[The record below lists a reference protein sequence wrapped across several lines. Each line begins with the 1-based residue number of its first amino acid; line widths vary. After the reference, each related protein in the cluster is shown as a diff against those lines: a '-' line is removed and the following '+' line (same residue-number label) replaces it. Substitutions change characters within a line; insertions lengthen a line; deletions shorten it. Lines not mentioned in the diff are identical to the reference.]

1 MNEIDIGRLNEE
13 NGGANRGVQMVQDVC
28 FLINDQDRYALYR
41 LTDDSDEKIVPGP
54 VEAFCLG
61 PRYGRVFYQT
71 EDRSL
76 WTCLFDGREKR
87 RILGGN
93 GDEVQSFT
101 VNQDSVFIILINQH
115 QQTFLYQ
122 LSQDLQYSRVIQKTT
137 PGQTLEWAA
146 ANEDKLYYI
155 LSAGGDQKTLME
167 YDFRTRREEML
178 TTAPGLCQ
186 LQVYRG
192 YLVMQR
198 ALIAQPKR
206 DQDWEIVLMDPTD
219 GRTRRLTLGEAEQI
233 NCYWDH
239 AFYIARRTGRI
250 WAAPLAG
257 GPPRLLWE
265 QPADRLD
272 LANGCLF
279 FVNRRDGAHQNV
291 PLDSDER
298 PWPFAEKP
306 VESGGRSEG
315 WAGSPPER
323 NPSPSPEEE
332 EAEEGAELFHEKGR
346 RIEEADLSKE
356 ALKAIFKYEMDK
368 LWKKRLGRTVLYN
381 GCKLALIALWFWLCL
396 PMLIDDFSSWT
407 AVKAVGVLLAEW
419 LALIALETR
428 LYAPEME
435 RLERK
440 YEKTGI
446 SMAYTPLGLRGAAFA
461 AAVLATGV
469 IILFARYGSGQIRA
483 WLTPAA
489 PAQSQT
495 QQDQPDQQDPP
506 DQDGQGEPDSPPDK
520 I

>member
-28 FLINDQDRYALYR
+28 FLINDQDRCALYR

-198 ALIAQPKR
+198 ALIAQPKQ
-206 DQDWEIVLMDPTD
+206 DQDW
-219 GRTRRLTLGEAEQI
+219 
-233 NCYWDH
+233 
-239 AFYIARRTGRI
+239 
-250 WAAPLAG
+250 
-257 GPPRLLWE
+257 
-265 QPADRLD
+265 
-272 LANGCLF
+272 
-279 FVNRRDGAHQNV
+279 
-291 PLDSDER
+291 
-298 PWPFAEKP
+298 
-306 VESGGRSEG
+306 
-315 WAGSPPER
+315 
-323 NPSPSPEEE
+323 
-332 EAEEGAELFHEKGR
+332 
-346 RIEEADLSKE
+346 
-356 ALKAIFKYEMDK
+356 
-368 LWKKRLGRTVLYN
+368 
-381 GCKLALIALWFWLCL
+381 
-396 PMLIDDFSSWT
+396 
-407 AVKAVGVLLAEW
+407 
-419 LALIALETR
+419 
-428 LYAPEME
+428 
-435 RLERK
+435 
-440 YEKTGI
+440 
-446 SMAYTPLGLRGAAFA
+446 
-461 AAVLATGV
+461 
-469 IILFARYGSGQIRA
+469 
-483 WLTPAA
+483 
-489 PAQSQT
+489 
-495 QQDQPDQQDPP
+495 
-506 DQDGQGEPDSPPDK
+506 
-520 I
+520 